1 MLQISSAAN
10 VGGDSLTRQQEAV
23 RLFAKRQG
31 LEIVGE
37 FRDPGISGKDP
48 IDTRAGFSALLDR
61 IEESGVRTVLIED
74 VSRFARDLIVQ
85 ELGVVLMIQRG
96 VRVLTASGEDLTETN
111 DPARVMIR
119 QLAAPFAQYEKDWLV
134 RKLRAARERRRGE
147 TGRCEGGKP
156 VAPEAVAQA
165 KRTSTSSLSSSLSC
179 RKGRRPRRGRSNAGR
194 TARSG
199 GCSSPLR
206 PTPCCRRRWHRRS
219 RRARP
224 ARRRCWCRRIR
235 RSSRSRRRDRGPRIH
250 RPSLC

>member
-61 IEESGVRTVLIED
+61 IEENGIRTVLIED

-134 RKLRAARERRRGE
+134 RKLRAAR
-147 TGRCEGGKP
+147 
-156 VAPEAVAQA
+156 AQA
-165 KRTSTSSLSSSLSC
+165 RRDRALRRWEAGRARGRGPGEEALGGVPNHFSCSSAIVPSSFMHSMMTSTSSLSFSLSC
-179 RKGRRPRRGRSNAGR
+179 RKGADQTRPVE
-194 TARSG
+194 
-199 GCSSPLR
+199 
-206 PTPCCRRRWHRRS
+206 CR
-219 RRARP
+219 
-224 ARRRCWCRRIR
+224 
-235 RSSRSRRRDRGPRIH
+235 
-250 RPSLC
+250 